1 MHSYS
6 TRAVALLIAANDSYT
21 RLLRDAVKEC
31 ELANQPETAR
41 AVFVALLQET
51 LEIEA
56 ETLGVAGR
64 DHVAVARIFQL
75 IFAAANDADWV
86 FIVGF
91 LVTLDAQ
98 NGGIVFAG

>member
-1 MHSYS
+1 
-6 TRAVALLIAANDSYT
+6 
-21 RLLRDAVKEC
+21 
-31 ELANQPETAR
+31 
-41 AVFVALLQET
+41 
-51 LEIEA
+51 
-56 ETLGVAGR
+56 LGVAGR
-64 DHVAVARIFQL
+64 DHVAAARIFQL